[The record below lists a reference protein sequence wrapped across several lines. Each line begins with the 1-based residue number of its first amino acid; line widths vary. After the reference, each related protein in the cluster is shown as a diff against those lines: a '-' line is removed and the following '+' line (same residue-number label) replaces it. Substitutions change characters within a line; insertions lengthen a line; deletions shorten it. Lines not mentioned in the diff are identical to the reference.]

1 MDICFEYPQT
11 IGAIKELMKLEFHK
25 VENPCL
31 EKEFYMNYDPGRI
44 PRSIIPENQ
53 EFPMLSLSSRVT
65 PEKQYYIRNHF
76 PYPAL
81 PLNDWAL
88 NIEGLVQKPISL
100 NYQAFFQ
107 FPQIILPVTMECT
120 GNKRAYFQPKARGIQ
135 WEQGAVSHALWTGV
149 PLRTLLQVAGIMPNV
164 REVIFEGMDTG
175 ERTDLPGIFRFAR
188 SLPVEKA
195 MHPDTLI
202 ALCMNGKPIPYKHG
216 YPARLI
222 VPNWYGMASVKWLSR
237 IVATDQVF
245 TGPFQRID
253 YVVYRSETDSQR
265 RPVTLMKVNSV
276 ISQPTD
282 QAVLRRGKHFITG
295 TAWSGH
301 GSVKM
306 VEISLDEGESW
317 NLVVWLDSE
326 EKYSWRRWGW
336 DWNVSVP
343 GTYLIMVKATDDK
356 GNIQPLQAEWN
367 VMGYEN
373 NSIPQIQVYVE

>member
-1 MDICFEYPQT
+1 
-11 IGAIKELMKLEFHK
+11 MK
-25 VENPCL
+25 
-31 EKEFYMNYDPGRI
+31 YDPGRI

-81 PLNDWAL
+81 PLNDWVL

-120 GNKRAYFQPKARGIQ
+120 GNKRAYFQPKARGNQ

-195 MHPDTLI
+195 IIPSTLDCS
-202 ALCMNGKPIPYKHG
+202 LYERKTYTLQTWIPSTIN
-216 YPARLI
+216 R
-222 VPNWYGMASVKWLSR
+222 PNWYGMASIKWLSR

-245 TGPFQRID
+245 KGPFQRID
-253 YVVYRSETDSQR
+253 YVVCR
-265 RPVTLMKVNSV
+265 
-276 ISQPTD
+276 
-282 QAVLRRGKHFITG
+282 
-295 TAWSGH
+295 
-301 GSVKM
+301 
-306 VEISLDEGESW
+306 
-317 NLVVWLDSE
+317 
-326 EKYSWRRWGW
+326 
-336 DWNVSVP
+336 
-343 GTYLIMVKATDDK
+343 
-356 GNIQPLQAEWN
+356 
-367 VMGYEN
+367 
-373 NSIPQIQVYVE
+373 